1 MSESALLPKGKTG
14 RKHDTMILHIQGL
27 ILMVLL
33 ILALSS
39 AFGVLG
45 RTIAMEVIDRSGL
58 ISGPSLNIE
67 EALTGESSYL
77 DVLTASPYGGSSGEI
92 LFKIMRIWGVVGYI
106 FAFACLAAVI
116 VMVILM
122 KKRIAMILAD
132 PTPFEKP
139 VRVKKGAFVW
149 LGFLLGAYGA
159 HLFLLKKKKAWIYLG
174 LGIVGMSVPILFLY
188 TSGISFSDA
197 FLACFYEKDAEG
209 CIEMEDYPYWI

>member
-39 AFGVLG
+39 AMGVLG
-45 RTIAMEVIDRSGL
+45 RTIAMEVINRSGL
-58 ISGPSLNIE
+58 LAGSGSNIE
-67 EALTGESSYL
+67 DVLTGSSSYL
-77 DVLTASPYGGSSGEI
+77 DLFTASPYGDARGQI
-92 LFKIMRIWGVVGYI
+92 IAKVMRIWGILGYI
-106 FAFACLAAVI
+106 FAIACLAAVI
-116 VMVILM
+116 IMVLQM

-132 PTPFEKP
+132 PTPFENT

-159 HLFLLKKKKAWIYLG
+159 HLFLLKKKKAWIFLG

-188 TSGISFSDA
+188 TSGISFADA

-209 CIEMEDYPYWI
+209 CIEMEDYPYWL

>member
-39 AFGVLG
+39 AMGVLG

-58 ISGPSLNIE
+58 LDSKGTTIE
-67 EALTGESSYL
+67 DTITGSSSYFEM
-77 DVLTASPYGGSSGEI
+77 LTAGGTGAGSQIVATFMRVWGI
-92 LFKIMRIWGVVGYI
+92 LGY
-106 FAFACLAAVI
+106 AFAIICLVAVI
-116 VMVILM
+116 IMVLQM

-132 PTPFEKP
+132 PTPFENT
-139 VRVKKGAFVW
+139 VRVKKSAFVW

-174 LGIVGMSVPILFLY
+174 LGIVGMSVPILFFY
-188 TSGISFSDA
+188 TSGISFADA

-209 CIEMEDYPYWI
+209 FIEMEDYPYWL